1 MSFMDKSSGDE
12 HTIGGPDLAGAG
24 RGALEP
30 DSGTLVNGGIDQ
42 SMIISRHC
50 EERSDEAIHSFFA
63 RRHGLLRGACHRARI
78 RATRWLA
85 MTVSKPLFFFQAGK
99 SPSPKPGAA
108 AALAFHHL
116 VALLEQALAFAVL
129 AFRLLLD
136 VGASFIGHDILPAV
150 ISCTPT
156 KAAFSTISKAYSK

>member
-12 HTIGGPDLAGAG
+12 HTIGGPCRAG

-30 DSGTLVNGGIDQ
+30 DSGALVNGGIDQ
-42 SMIISRHC
+42 SMTIGRHC

-63 RRHGLLRGACHRARI
+63 RRHGLLRYARNDGLKTGI
-78 RATRWLA
+78 FLSSRQIA
-85 MTVSKPLFFFQAGK
+85 
-99 SPSPKPGAA
+99 SPEPGAA